1 MREQF
6 IFKYLKKVVDKS
18 RDSVYDFLKSF
29 WRRCARMSFVRGSG
43 GLWRFLDRRF
53 PEASRQ
59 GLEGLVRAPSLGFV
73 QNFLLFSINLFH
85 RQELADA

>member
-1 MREQF
+1 MREKI
-6 IFKYLKKVVDKS
+6 IFNYLKKVVDKS

-29 WRRCARMSFVRGSG
+29 WRRCARVSFVRGRG

-53 PEASRQ
+53 PEASRR
-59 GLEGLVRAPSLGFV
+59 GLEGLVRAPSRGFV
-73 QNFLLFSINLFH
+73 LDFLLLSINLFH

>member
-1 MREQF
+1 MREKI
-6 IFKYLKKVVDKS
+6 IFNYLKKVIDKS
-18 RDSVYDFLKSF
+18 RDSVYVFLKSF

-53 PEASRQ
+53 PEASRR
-59 GLEGLVRAPSLGFV
+59 GLEGLVRAPSLGFGLD
-73 QNFLLFSINLFH
+73 FLLFSINLFH

>member
-6 IFKYLKKVVDKS
+6 IFNYLKKVVDKS

-29 WRRCARMSFVRGSG
+29 WRRCARVSFVRGSG
-43 GLWRFLDRRF
+43 GLWRFLDHRF

>member
-29 WRRCARMSFVRGSG
+29 WRRCARVSFVRGSG

>member
-53 PEASRQ
+53 PEASRR
-59 GLEGLVRAPSLGFV
+59 GLEGLVRAPSLGFGLD
-73 QNFLLFSINLFH
+73 FLLFSINLFH